1 MDFKE
6 FIENDRENKNK
17 EKFEGTFL
25 DYLQIV
31 KENPDIAKLAHKR
44 MYDIIKDRGIEVLK
58 AEENPRIKRIYGNET
73 ITRYGFLKDSF
84 YGIDNVLYNK
94 LKVWRRNRASIEG
107 IKPYIIFSDAT
118 LIEICNSLPKSKEEL
133 INLRGIGEKK
143 IQKYG
148 EDIIGIISKN
158 RQ

>member
-1 MDFKE
+1 MCDIIRGIKGPKIIRDNLSKVTTFGIMRDSNVT
-6 FIENDRENKNK
+6 FIKSLIKKMIEQNMVYIK
-17 EKFEGTFL
+17 EGTYSML
-25 DYLQIV
+25 
-31 KENPDIAKLAHKR
+31 KLNEIS
-44 MYDIIKDRGIEVLK
+44 MDVLLGK
-58 AEENPRIKRIYGNET
+58 KKFMTILEEQNT
-73 ITRYGFLKDSF
+73 A
-84 YGIDNVLYNK
+84 IDNVLYNK